1 MGEHFRGSRWRPA
14 ASRVRHLPHDAVLD
28 LDPTADA
35 KPEHAYFP
43 GGAFEYSKTIDV
55 PAEWRNKRVSIV
67 FEGVYRDAMVFV
79 NGAFAAQRP
88 YGYSAFTVSI
98 DPFLRYGETNTIRVD
113 ARVHDDSRWSAVEAS
128 IEIRIST
135 WQTSYTSPPAVWW

>member
-1 MGEHFRGSRWRPA
+1 
-14 ASRVRHLPHDAVLD
+14 
-28 LDPTADA
+28 
-35 KPEHAYFP
+35 
-43 GGAFEYSKTIDV
+43 V

-113 ARVHDDSRWSAVEAS
+113 ARVHDDSRWYSGGGIYRDTHLHVADLVHLA
-128 IEIRIST
+128 T
-135 WQTSYTSPPAVWW
+135 GGVVVTT